1 MKRIL
6 IISFIF
12 VGCTKSEPT
21 VVHISGVLKSI
32 MMENKTE
39 ATVDLNDLKDEANL
53 YALGAVAGLDGE
65 ILVLDSES
73 LITKVA
79 EDSFS
84 ISNDFNS
91 KAALLVYANV
101 KDWNS
106 QTMES
111 IQSIKELEAKL
122 KQIAEDNKVTG
133 AFPFMIKGNV
143 SKLNWHIVNGNN
155 GGSHESHA
163 TSGYQGELENN
174 EVEILGFYSEA
185 HQGVFTHRGQFS
197 HSHFKTK
204 EGAAGHVDGLV
215 IEKESLLFIPKSF

>member
-6 IISFIF
+6 IISIIF
-12 VGCTKSEPT
+12 VGCTQREPT
-21 VVHISGVLKSI
+21 TVRISGVLKSI

-39 ATVDLNDLKDEANL
+39 ASIDLNELKDEANL
-53 YALGAVAGLDGE
+53 YALGAVAGLEGE
-65 ILVLDSES
+65 ILVLDSKP
-73 LITKVA
+73 LITKVVG
-79 EDSFS
+79 DTFS
-84 ISNDFNS
+84 ISTDFNS

-111 IQSIKELEAKL
+111 IQSLKELEARL

-143 SKLNWHIVNGNN
+143 SKLNWHIVNGNT
-155 GGSHESHA
+155 GGSHESHVS
-163 TSGYQGELENN
+163 SGYQGKLENS
-174 EVEILGFYSEA
+174 EVEIVGFYSEA

-215 IEKESLLFIPKSF
+215 IEKESLLFVPKSF